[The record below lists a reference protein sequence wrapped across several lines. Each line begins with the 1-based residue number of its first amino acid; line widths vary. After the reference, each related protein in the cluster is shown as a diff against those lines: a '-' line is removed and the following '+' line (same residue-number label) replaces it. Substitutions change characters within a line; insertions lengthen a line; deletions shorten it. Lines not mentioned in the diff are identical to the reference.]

1 MKKLA
6 LISLSLVSAMAVLGQ
21 GLINFNNRVTGAGGV
36 VAPVYGP
43 ESGDSTRA
51 ITGNATTNGGTA
63 TYTGALLAGTGFTAQ
78 LWGGPAGS
86 PEDALVL
93 VSSTTMR
100 TATSFAGFVTPPAT
114 APSVPGVPGGSQ
126 ATFQLRVW
134 DNQGGTLT
142 SWSAALNAWTAGQT
156 ALGKSTLFT
165 APALTVPPGTPPNLV
180 GLTSFNITLV
190 PEPSVIALGAL
201 GLGALLLRRRKS

>member
-1 MKKLA
+1 MKKLVLVGLS
-6 LISLSLVSAMAVLGQ
+6 LISGVALFGQ

-43 ESGDSTRA
+43 QAGSPTQV
-51 ITGNATTNGGTA
+51 IQGNATTNGGNQ
-63 TYTGALLAGTGFTAQ
+63 TYTGPLLLGTGFTAE
-78 LWGGPAGS
+78 LWGGPAGTAEGS
-86 PEDALVL
+86 LVL
-93 VSSTTMR
+93 ISDVRFRTT
-100 TATSFAGFVTPPAT
+100 TSFAGFIQPPAS

-126 ATFQLRVW
+126 ATFQLRAW

-142 SWSAALNAWTAGQT
+142 SWAQALAAWQAGST
-156 ALGKSTLFT
+156 ALGSSSLFT
-165 APALTVPPGTPPNLV
+165 PPALVEPPGTPPNLV
-180 GLTSFNITLV
+180 GLTSFNLTLV